1 MENKALA
8 RSADNLRALIVAMVE
23 KAKSGHPGGS
33 MGGADFISVLYSE
46 FLNFDPDNGEWDFR
60 DRFFLDA
67 GHMSP
72 MLYSILSL
80 AGFYS
85 MEDLEEFRQRGSA
98 TPGHPEVDTF
108 RGIDNASGPLGQGHA
123 MAVGAAI
130 AERFL
135 AARFGEVVAHKT
147 YAYISDGGIQEEVSQ
162 GVGRIAGFLGL
173 SNLIMFY
180 DANDIQLSTPVDE
193 VTKEDVAAKYKAWG
207 WNVITI
213 DGHNI
218 EQIRTALTAANAER
232 ERPTL
237 IIGKTVMGKS
247 LVGKN
252 GESFEGLCSTHGQPV
267 SKAGACVESTLK
279 KLGADPADPFKI
291 YDDVETEWIKVLEAK
306 REYVR
311 KRDEELTTWESNN
324 KELSEKLEDFLCN
337 ELIDVDFSKIE
348 QKPNQATRVASS
360 TVFEYLGQ
368 HSDNVIIMSADVA
381 KSDNTDGYLK
391 HKKAFS
397 RHDFS
402 GNYLHAG
409 VSELSMACICNGIA
423 LHGGAIPVCGMFFV
437 FSDYIKP
444 ALRMSALMQLPVK
457 YYFSHDSFRVG
468 EDGAT
473 HEPVEQEMQLRLM
486 EHVFNHSD
494 ERSTLV
500 LRPADVEETTVAW
513 KMAFETTDR
522 PSVIIASRQNIK
534 NLPAITDRKTEAL
547 QAQMG
552 AYIVSTD
559 STDPDDLDVVL
570 IGNGG
575 DVSLLADVA
584 EALRKN
590 HNLNV
595 QLVSVISEGLFNDQ
609 DINYMLEVLPIDV
622 PRFGLTSG
630 LPITLEG
637 LVGERGEVFGLDHFG
652 FSAPAEYLEVEFGF
666 TVDNITDQVLEMLD
680 FGFEEEEEN

>member
-1 MENKALA
+1 MKNELLV

-46 FLNFDPDNGEWDFR
+46 FLNFDPDNGDWAFR
-60 DRFFLDA
+60 DRLFLDP

-72 MLYSILSL
+72 MLYSVLSL
-80 AGFYS
+80 TGFFS
-85 MEDLEEFRQRGSA
+85 MEDLKGFRQRGSA
-98 TPGHPEVDTF
+98 TPGHPEVDF
-108 RGIDNASGPLGQGHA
+108 LRGIDNASGPLGQGHA
-123 MAVGAAI
+123 MAVGAAL

-135 AARFGEVVAHKT
+135 AARFGDVVAHKT

-173 SNLIMFY
+173 SNLMMFY
-180 DANDIQLSTPVDE
+180 DANEIQLSTPVDE
-193 VTKEDVAAKYKAWG
+193 VTKEDVAAKYTAWG

-213 DGHNI
+213 NGNDI
-218 EQIRTALTAANAER
+218 DEIRASLITANAEH

-252 GESFEGLCSTHGQPV
+252 GESFEGLCATHGQPV
-267 SKAGACVESTLK
+267 SKAGACVTSTLK
-279 KLGADPADPFKI
+279 KLGADPENPFQI

-306 REYVR
+306 RDYAK
-311 KRDEELTTWESNN
+311 KRNDELEAWGDANPELISKLENFLSN
-324 KELSEKLEDFLCN
+324 ELSD
-337 ELIDVDFSKIE
+337 IDFSQIE

-391 HKKAFS
+391 HKKAFA

-486 EHVFNHSD
+486 EHVYNHND

-513 KMAFETTDR
+513 KMAFETTNR

-534 NLPAITDRKTEAL
+534 NLPALTNRKTEAL
-547 QAQMG
+547 QAEMG

-559 STDPDDLDVVL
+559 SQNSDDLDVVL

-584 EALRKN
+584 EVLRKD

-595 QLVSVISEGLFNDQ
+595 QLVSAISEGLFNDQ
-609 DINYMLEVLPIDV
+609 DVDYMFDVLPMDV

-630 LPITLEG
+630 LPITLDG
-637 LVGERGEVFGLDHFG
+637 LVGDQGEVFGLDHFG
-652 FSAPAEYLEVEFGF
+652 YSAPAEELEAEFGF
-666 TVDNITDQVLEMLD
+666 TIGNITNQVLEMLD
-680 FGFEEEEEN
+680 FGFSEEE